1 MFIGVCGAGGGNAQV
16 DINDC
21 IAIVEVLKLGVVI
34 ERVESVGESL
44 FDFASFDFESGCE

>member
-1 MFIGVCGAGGGNAQV
+1 MFIGACGFVVAMRMF

-44 FDFASFDFESGCE
+44 FDFASFNFESGCE